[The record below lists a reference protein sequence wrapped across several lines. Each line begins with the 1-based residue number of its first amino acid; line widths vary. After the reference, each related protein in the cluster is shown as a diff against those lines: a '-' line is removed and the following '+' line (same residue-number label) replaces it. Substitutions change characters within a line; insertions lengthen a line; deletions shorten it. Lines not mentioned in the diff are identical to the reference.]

1 MMEKETFAKRLS
13 TLRLQKNVSAREMSL
28 ALGQSDSYINTIEN
42 GKAYPSMANFF
53 YICEYLNV
61 TPAQFFDAENQN
73 PQALD
78 RLVQD
83 LKHLDARQME
93 TISSLVGEFIRK

>member
-1 MMEKETFAKRLS
+1 MYEEFFPKRLAQ
-13 TLRLQKNVSAREMSL
+13 LREAKHVSARAMSL
-28 ALGQSDSYINTIEN
+28 SIGQNPSYINNIET
-42 GKAYPSMANFF
+42 GKALPSMAGFF

>member
-61 TPAQFFDAENQN
+61 TPSQFFDAENQN